1 MKKIL
6 AIDDNHDFLFMIKN
20 VIKNFEEKHEVI
32 TVDSGTKCLELLQS
46 DTPNLILLDIMMP
59 DINGFLL
66 FKQIRQ
72 INRLKNIPIIF
83 ISAVGEIETIIKAK
97 SLADDFL
104 PKPFTINE
112 LKDKILENI
121 NREEKKN

>member
-6 AIDDNHDFLFMIKN
+6 AVDDNHDFLFMIKN
-20 VIKNFEEKHEVI
+20 VLNNFEDDYEIK
-32 TVDSGTKCLELLQS
+32 TVDSATKCLELLQN

-59 DINGFLL
+59 DIDGFLL

-83 ISAVGEIETIIKAK
+83 VSAAGEIETIIKAK
-97 SLADDFL
+97 ALADDFL
-104 PKPFTINE
+104 PKPFTANE
-112 LKDKILENI
+112 LKDKINKNI
-121 NREEKKN
+121 LKTID